1 MDARLETELD
11 IDLAAAF
18 ALTDLFFPARAR
30 FIELFSDPALS
41 LAYA

>member
-1 MDARLETELD
+1 MDARLAMALD

-18 ALTDLFFPARAR
+18 GFADLLFPARAR
-30 FIELFSDPALS
+30 FMTYPLHDELT